1 MQAALF
7 LHSVQSSD
15 FTSRKA
21 LTLLV
26 CVGLF
31 WCFHNAPSFDM
42 DDKIFHLHREMD
54 KILRREI
61 TDTKEA
67 EAACPAYLSI

>member
-1 MQAALF
+1 
-7 LHSVQSSD
+7 
-15 FTSRKA
+15 
-21 LTLLV
+21 
-26 CVGLF
+26 
-31 WCFHNAPSFDM
+31 M